1 MGSHLVVM
9 NSLVVLIIIGGLVVA
24 GAAVAIVV
32 FLINKNRPIL
42 KSCVV
47 CHKEVS
53 SAATMCPHCGQ
64 SLPTLQ
70 APERRMRGGI
80 IIVIGI
86 ILFIGLMVAIANGFT
101 LF

>member
-1 MGSHLVVM
+1 M
-9 NSLVVLIIIGGLVVA
+9 A
-24 GAAVAIVV
+24 GAVVAIVV

-70 APERRMRGGI
+70 APERRMRGCI

>member
-47 CHKEVS
+47 CHKGVS
-53 SAATMCPHCGQ
+53 STATMCPHCGQ
-64 SLPTLQ
+64 RLPTLQ
-70 APERRMRGGI
+70 APEGECAG
-80 IIVIGI
+80 V
-86 ILFIGLMVAIANGFT
+86 L
-101 LF
+101 